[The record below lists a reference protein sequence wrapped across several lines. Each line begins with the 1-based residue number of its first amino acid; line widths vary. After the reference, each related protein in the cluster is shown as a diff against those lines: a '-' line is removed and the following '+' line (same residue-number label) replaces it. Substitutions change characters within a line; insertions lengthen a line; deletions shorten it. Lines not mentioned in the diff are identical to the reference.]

1 VGEDTD
7 VSAIQNEEQA
17 APKSP
22 WLGKHVPALDGLRG
36 LAILLVMT
44 FHFAWVAPP
53 VGRPAKL
60 LTFFMNFGWTGV
72 DLFFVLSGFLI
83 TGILVDAKREPA
95 YFRNFY
101 ARRVLRIFPLYYGVL
116 AVTLHVLPHFV
127 PYDTPALRL
136 LLHDQ
141 WYLWTYST
149 NVSVALRHGEYI
161 CDADWLRLG
170 VLWSLAV
177 EEHFYLVWPLLVF
190 LLPRRSIL
198 KVSVALVALAPLLRW
213 TALDA
218 GVAPRTLFC
227 LTVFRA
233 DSLAMGGALAVVVR
247 EPEIL
252 PRVLRRTKWAA
263 VVAIGTVAVV
273 TARRKFFAHLDP
285 PVDVIGFTA
294 MAVLYGAILLRM
306 VAGREPSRLRRF
318 LSHPRVTFFGKY
330 SYGAYMLHDLLRPA
344 YDRFF
349 PVKGLERTMGS
360 EVLAFVI
367 YWVLASATTF
377 ACAFVSFRVY
387 EKPFLELKRFFEY
400 RKEASVDALATARAE
415 TTRPGS

>member
-1 VGEDTD
+1 
-7 VSAIQNEEQA
+7 
-17 APKSP
+17 
-22 WLGKHVPALDGLRG
+22 
-36 LAILLVMT
+36 MT
-44 FHFAWVAPP
+44 FHFGWVAPP
-53 VGRPAKL
+53 EGRPAKL

-83 TGILVDAKREPA
+83 TGILLESKREPA
-95 YFRNFY
+95 YFRSFY

-141 WYLWTYST
+141 GWLWTYSA
-149 NVSVALRHGEYI
+149 NVSVALRHGVYI
-161 CDADWLRLG
+161 WNADWLHLG

-190 LLPRRSIL
+190 LLPPRSIL
-198 KVSVALVALAPLLRW
+198 KLSVALVVLSPLLRW
-213 TALDA
+213 MAFDA
-218 GVAPRTLFC
+218 GVASGTLYC

-252 PRVLRRTKWAA
+252 RRVLRYAKWAA
-263 VVAIGTVAVV
+263 VVAIGTVAVIV
-273 TARRKFFAHLDP
+273 ARRKFFAQLDP
-285 PVDVIGFTA
+285 VVDIIGLTA
-294 MAVLYGAILLRM
+294 MALLYGAILLLT
-306 VAGREPSRLRRF
+306 VAGPEPSRLRRF

-330 SYGAYMLHDLLRPA
+330 SYGAYMLHELLRPV
-344 YDRFF
+344 YVRFF
-349 PVKGLERTMGS
+349 PVERLERTMGS

-367 YWVLASATTF
+367 YWALASAITF
-377 ACAFVSFRVY
+377 ACAVVSFRVY
-387 EKPFLELKRFFEY
+387 EKPFLDLKRFFEY
-400 RKEASVDALATARAE
+400 GKGAPVDALATASAE
-415 TTRPGS
+415 TSRPGS

>member
-1 VGEDTD
+1 
-7 VSAIQNEEQA
+7 
-17 APKSP
+17 
-22 WLGKHVPALDGLRG
+22 
-36 LAILLVMT
+36 MT
-44 FHFAWVAPP
+44 FHFAWVAPA

-83 TGILVDAKREPA
+83 TGILLDSKREPA
-95 YFRNFY
+95 YFRTFY
-101 ARRVLRIFPLYYGVL
+101 ARRVLRIFPLYYGIL
-116 AVTLHVLPHFV
+116 AVTLHVLPHFA

-141 WYLWTYST
+141 WWLWTYSA
-149 NVSVALRHGEYI
+149 NVSVALRHGETI
-161 CDADWLRLG
+161 WSADWLHLE

-198 KVSVALVALAPLLRW
+198 KLSVALVALAPLLRW

-218 GVAPRTLFC
+218 GVAPRTLYC

-252 PRVLRRTKWAA
+252 PRVQRHAKWAA
-263 VVAIGTVAVV
+263 VVGIGTVAVII
-273 TARRKFFAHLDP
+273 ARRKFFAQLDP
-285 PVDVIGFTA
+285 LVDVIGFTA
-294 MAVLYGAILLRM
+294 VAVLYGAILLLT
-306 VAGREPSRLRRF
+306 VAGPEPSRLRRF
-318 LSHPRVTFFGKY
+318 LCHPGVTFFGKY

-344 YDRFF
+344 YDRLF
-349 PVKGLERTMGS
+349 PVEGLKRTMGS

-367 YWVLASATTF
+367 YWALASAMTF

-387 EKPFLELKRFFEY
+387 EQPFLDLKRFFEY
-400 RKEASVDALATARAE
+400 GKRAPVDALVTARAE

>member
-1 VGEDTD
+1 
-7 VSAIQNEEQA
+7 VSAIQYEEQA
-17 APKSP
+17 GPKSP

-83 TGILVDAKREPA
+83 TGILLDSKREPT
-95 YFRNFY
+95 YFRSFY

-116 AVTLHVLPHFV
+116 AVTLHVLPHFA
-127 PYDTPALRL
+127 PYDTPPLRL

-141 WYLWTYST
+141 WWLWTYSA
-149 NVSVALRHGEYI
+149 NVSVALRHGECI
-161 CDADWLRLG
+161 WNADWLHLDM
-170 VLWSLAV
+170 LWSLAV

-190 LLPRRSIL
+190 LLSRRSIL
-198 KVSVALVALAPLLRW
+198 KLSVALVALAPLVRW

-218 GVAPRTLFC
+218 GVAPRTLYC
-227 LTVFRA
+227 LTVFRV

-252 PRVLRRTKWAA
+252 PRVLRPAKWAA
-263 VVAIGTVAVV
+263 VVAIGTVAVIV
-273 TARRKFFAHLDP
+273 ARRKFFAHLDP
-285 PVDVIGFTA
+285 LVDVIGFTA
-294 MAVLYGAILLRM
+294 VAVLYGAILLLT
-306 VAGREPSRLRRF
+306 VAGPEPSRLRRF

-330 SYGAYMLHDLLRPA
+330 SYGAYMLHDLLGPA
-344 YDRFF
+344 YGRLF
-349 PVKGLERTMGS
+349 PVDGLERTMGS

-367 YWVLASATTF
+367 YWVLASAMTF
-377 ACAFVSFRVY
+377 ACAFVTFRVY
-387 EKPFLELKRFFEY
+387 EKPFLDLKRFFEY
-400 RKEASVDALATARAE
+400 GKRAPVDALVTAGAE